1 MLSGY
6 LIIVL
11 IVVISVIIVSYIN
24 YKNINSWYF
33 TNAVIK
39 PSQAPPP
46 IIFGIVWFI
55 LYAIY
60 AYTWRIAYKN
70 SSSKLIINLVFLVSL
85 ILNVLWVV
93 VFFGFHQIG
102 YAKIIIVILLI
113 LVLFQ
118 AYLMWKLRSG
128 LGTFLML
135 VYAAWLV
142 VATGLNFNTYLSP

>member
-1 MLSGY
+1 MLAPY

-11 IVVISVIIVSYIN
+11 IVIIAVVIVSYIN

-33 TNAVIK
+33 TNAVIR
-39 PSQAPPP
+39 PLQAPPP
-46 IIFGIVWFI
+46 IVFGIVWFI

-60 AYTWRIAYKN
+60 AYTWCIAYKET
-70 SSSKLIINLVFLVSL
+70 SIKPLVNAFFMISL

-93 VFFGFHQIG
+93 VFFGFHQINH
-102 YAKIIIVILLI
+102 AKIIIVMLLI

-118 AYLMWKLRSG
+118 AWLMWSLESG

-135 VYAAWLV
+135 VYAAWLI
-142 VATGLNFNTYLSP
+142 VATGLNFNTYLST